1 MNIRV
6 RVIKSIEEKLPKI
19 RWWPWR
25 NVRKEI
31 KIEYIN
37 IIDRH
42 IFTVFSTDNMEF
54 YLPLRIVDENPGLP
68 EDRVFSYNDKLLIE
82 AEFYPDYLE
91 ALNGNEDI
99 VREELKPIIGK
110 PVSASPLS
118 LETTNIV
125 SKLLL
130 DNRDAVVVKSY
141 RLLPKVEME
150 PLMFKKLALEN
161 YKHIPVL
168 HYLYRLKDKTVSL
181 VTRYV
186 EGRGDGGYPFWKAC
200 LEYFRNR
207 SSRGGLR
214 IGLAGK
220 LGGIIGE
227 LHYLLNKPGDK
238 GFFGAESITGE
249 DIESWIKRLNQRYE
263 EILEVMDNNIAGI
276 DRKRDL
282 EKADF
287 WRQLFEE
294 KGKIV
299 AEYAEKY
306 MKLYQDRVKARIH
319 QDLHL
324 AQMIYV
330 PRGEDFIITDF
341 EGEPGRSPEERLMK
355 EPVFRDVASMIRSF
369 QYLSFMAYREVR
381 GGTIHGIARKLLKN
395 DATWQWRM
403 RHSLSMTL
411 SYISSIINREYLH
424 GIPRGDLTQKY
435 NEYLLPWIIERALYE
450 ILYEAMYRP
459 EWVPVPIIGL
469 LNPSIPA
476 YEQVRYK

>member
-1 MNIRV
+1 MNIPAEI
-6 RVIKSIEEKLPKI
+6 IKSIEEKLPKI

-31 KIEYIN
+31 RIEYVSVK
-37 IIDRH
+37 DRH
-42 IFTVFSTDNMEF
+42 VFTIFSTDNTIF

-68 EDRVFSYNDKLLIE
+68 EDRLFSYNGKIMIE

-91 ALNGNEDI
+91 ALDNNED
-99 VREELKPIIGK
+99 VAREELKPIIGK

-130 DNRDAVVVKSY
+130 DNKDAVVVKSY
-141 RLLPKVEME
+141 RLLPIVEME
-150 PLMFKKLALEN
+150 PLMLKKLALEKYN
-161 YKHIPVL
+161 HIPVL
-168 HYLYRLKDKTVSL
+168 HRLYKLKDKTITL
-181 VTRYV
+181 VTHYV
-186 EGRGDGGYPFWKAC
+186 EGYGDGGYPFWKAC
-200 LEYFRNR
+200 LEYFRDR
-207 SSRGGLR
+207 TGKGSMR

-238 GFFGAESITGE
+238 GFFGAEQITSGDVE
-249 DIESWIKRLNQRYE
+249 AWMKRLDQRYK
-263 EILEVMDNNIAGI
+263 EILKVMDNNIAGI
-276 DRKRDL
+276 DRKRELD
-282 EKADF
+282 KADF

-299 AEYAEKY
+299 VEYALNYMDLYREK
-306 MKLYQDRVKARIH
+306 VKARIH

-330 PRGEDFIITDF
+330 PGGEDFIITDF
-341 EGEPGRSPEERLMK
+341 EGEPGRTPEERLMK
-355 EPVFRDVASMIRSF
+355 EPVFRDIASMIRSF

-381 GGTIHGIARKLLKN
+381 GGTIHGVARRLLKN

-411 SYISSIINREYLH
+411 SYISTIIGKEYLH
-424 GIPRGDLTQKY
+424 GISREDLTQRY

-459 EWVPVPIIGL
+459 EWIPVPIIGL

-476 YEQVRYK
+476 YGQVRYK

>member
-168 HYLYRLKDKTVSL
+168 HYLYRASVMSKPVVLLEEVIPFKPYTRQNSVYKAIKAYTAKHRFIHRTPLHKKRQVGMSLIHHLHVS
-181 VTRYV
+181 T
-186 EGRGDGGYPFWKAC
+186 
-200 LEYFRNR
+200 N
-207 SSRGGLR
+207 
-214 IGLAGK
+214 
-220 LGGIIGE
+220 
-227 LHYLLNKPGDK
+227 
-238 GFFGAESITGE
+238 T
-249 DIESWIKRLNQRYE
+249 
-263 EILEVMDNNIAGI
+263 
-276 DRKRDL
+276 
-282 EKADF
+282 
-287 WRQLFEE
+287 
-294 KGKIV
+294 
-299 AEYAEKY
+299 
-306 MKLYQDRVKARIH
+306 
-319 QDLHL
+319 
-324 AQMIYV
+324 
-330 PRGEDFIITDF
+330 
-341 EGEPGRSPEERLMK
+341 
-355 EPVFRDVASMIRSF
+355 
-369 QYLSFMAYREVR
+369 
-381 GGTIHGIARKLLKN
+381 
-395 DATWQWRM
+395 
-403 RHSLSMTL
+403 
-411 SYISSIINREYLH
+411 
-424 GIPRGDLTQKY
+424 
-435 NEYLLPWIIERALYE
+435 
-450 ILYEAMYRP
+450 
-459 EWVPVPIIGL
+459 
-469 LNPSIPA
+469 
-476 YEQVRYK
+476 